1 MILCTIWHMHAKK
14 PTHAEALHHRGDEP
28 HLLREIVRTHQV
40 LMAGFS
46 RGVGIPAARFALMR
60 LLVNADRDVGIMDLA
75 RQLSI
80 NAAAVTRQVQE
91 MESEGL
97 VLRRADPRDKRRHSL
112 RLSPKGLRLFGQIHD
127 RTHALERKLSAVI
140 SAEEMASATQT
151 LAKLRAFVESC

>member
-1 MILCTIWHMHAKK
+1 MHAKK
-14 PTHAEALHHRGDEP
+14 RPQAEDLHHRGDEP

-46 RGVGIPAARFALMR
+46 RGVGVPAARFALMR
-60 LLVNADRDVGIMDLA
+60 LLVNADRDLGIMDLA
-75 RQLSI
+75 RQLGI

-97 VLRRADPRDKRRHSL
+97 ILRRAHPRDKRRHYL
-112 RLSPKGLRLFGQIHD
+112 RLSPKGLRLFGQVHD

-140 SAEEMASATQT
+140 SAEEMAAATQT
-151 LAKLRAFVESC
+151 LAKLRAFVETC

>member
-1 MILCTIWHMHAKK
+1 MIVCTIWPMHAEK
-14 PTHAEALHHRGDEP
+14 PAHARDLHHRGDEP

-91 MESEGL
+91 MEAEGL
-97 VLRRADPRDKRRHSL
+97 ILRRADPRDKRRHHL
-112 RLSPKGLRLFGQIHD
+112 RLSPKGLRLFGQIHE

-140 SAEEMASATQT
+140 SAEEMAAATQT